1 MRDCSAGLTTLP
13 PTFDGMCYGD
23 SMPEMEPTV
32 FVSFMKVVAAICICA
47 MVVSVWPTDG
57 EE

>member
-1 MRDCSAGLTTLP
+1 
-13 PTFDGMCYGD
+13 MCYGD
-23 SMPEMEPTV
+23 LMPEMEPQV

-47 MVVSVWPTDG
+47 MVVSVWPGDT